1 VFHQSGT
8 ERTINRFFEETHH
21 IALGEKLSVGEP
33 TVGGVEEKASSL
45 SVQFVS
51 VSELFDA
58 RKWTAGRSLLG
69 DMQMMKKVE

>member
-1 VFHQSGT
+1 M
-8 ERTINRFFEETHH
+8 
-21 IALGEKLSVGEP
+21 GEKLSVGEP